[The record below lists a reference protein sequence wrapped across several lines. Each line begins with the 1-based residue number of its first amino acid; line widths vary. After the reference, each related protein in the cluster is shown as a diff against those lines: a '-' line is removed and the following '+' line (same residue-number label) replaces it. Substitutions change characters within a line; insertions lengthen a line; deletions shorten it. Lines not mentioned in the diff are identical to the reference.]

1 MKSIRYIAAAAAIL
15 APVMLA
21 ATPATAD
28 QDSKLKRI
36 QSEGYIGQ
44 LSRRAIAKG
53 AVERLK
59 RRAMDRRPISTR
71 DRVFFWH
78 EVALDAVAIDHT
90 PDELTGEAALSN
102 GGPTRTSRALAMTQ
116 IAVFDALNA
125 FNQRFNAYA
134 YEGRARRGR
143 VSDDA
148 AVAKAAYTVLAEL
161 YPEQQERLEEI
172 LEADLRR
179 IRGSR
184 RAIFRGL
191 TLGAASAEAILGDRE
206 GDGSEVP
213 DPSFGEGGA
222 VADGGTT
229 FFGTPVNGGT
239 TLMGEW
245 TPDPNTPEF
254 AGEFNLSLGA
264 FWGAVTPF
272 SMDSGDQFRIDP
284 FPSFDTDA
292 YQASYEETAAIGGSP
307 ENAGTTSTGTNA
319 TRFIGNY
326 WGYDGVPL
334 IGVPPRL
341 YNQIAAQ
348 NIEAEGVR
356 SPAEIARLLA
366 QVNVAQADVAIGV
379 WDSKYFYN
387 YWRPVTGIR
396 AADDGNGA
404 TVPDSSWD
412 PVGTSVINTDVAIR
426 PTPPFPA
433 YPSGHAAFGSAT
445 FEILRE
451 NFGDNTPFTF
461 ISDEYNGEGTDP
473 FDADN
478 IPDEDGTP
486 RPLVPVRFSSFT
498 EAQLENGQS
507 RVFNGVHWQFDNTEG
522 QIQGVNIAR
531 NLLDNNDAFQRKR
544 RRRY

>member
-1 MKSIRYIAAAAAIL
+1 MKSLRYVAAAAAIL
-15 APVMLA
+15 APAFAITAPA
-21 ATPATAD
+21 AAD
-28 QDSKLKRI
+28 DDSKLKRI

-53 AVERLK
+53 AIQRLK
-59 RRAMDRRPISTR
+59 NKGFSNRPLSTR
-71 DRVFFWH
+71 NRVFFWH
-78 EVALDAVAIDHT
+78 EVALDSVAIDHT
-90 PDELTGEAALSN
+90 PDELTGEAALNN

-125 FNQRFNAYA
+125 FNRRFEA
-134 YEGRARRGR
+134 YEFDGTARRGR
-143 VSDDA
+143 TSDDA
-148 AVAKAAYTVLAEL
+148 AVAAAAYGVLKEL
-161 YPEQQERLEEI
+161 YPEQEDRLRDI
-172 LEADLRR
+172 FDADLDR

-184 RAIFRGL
+184 RAILRGV
-191 TLGAASAEAILGDRE
+191 TLGFNSAGAILDNRD
-206 GDGSEVP
+206 GDGSEIG

-239 TLMGEW
+239 TLTGEW

-284 FPSFDTDA
+284 FPALDSAEYEFA
-292 YQASYEETAAIGGSP
+292 YNETAAVGGAP
-307 ENAGTTSTGTNA
+307 TNTGTASTGTND

-341 YNQIAAQ
+341 YAQIAAQ
-348 NIEAEGVR
+348 NIDDEGVR
-356 SPAEIARLLA
+356 SPVRVARLLA
-366 QVNVAQADVAIGV
+366 LVNVAQADAAIGA

-387 YWRPVTGIR
+387 YWRPVVGIR
-396 AADDGNGA
+396 SDDTNA
-404 TVPDSSWD
+404 NTPQDMDWD
-412 PVGTSVINTDVAIR
+412 PVGTSVINTDNAIR

-433 YPSGHAAFGSAT
+433 YPSGHAAFGAAT
-445 FEILRE
+445 FEVLRDE
-451 NFGDNTPFTF
+451 FGDSTPFTF

-473 FDADN
+473 FDEDN
-478 IPDEDGTP
+478 IPDAAGTP
-486 RPLVPVRFSSFT
+486 RPLVPVRYSNFT
-498 EAQLENGQS
+498 EAQVENGRS
-507 RVFNGVHWQFDNTEG
+507 RVFNGVHWNFDDIEG
-522 QIQGVNIAR
+522 QGQGVEIAR
-531 NLLDNNDAFQRKR
+531 NLLDNNDAFQRR
-544 RRRY
+544 RRRR